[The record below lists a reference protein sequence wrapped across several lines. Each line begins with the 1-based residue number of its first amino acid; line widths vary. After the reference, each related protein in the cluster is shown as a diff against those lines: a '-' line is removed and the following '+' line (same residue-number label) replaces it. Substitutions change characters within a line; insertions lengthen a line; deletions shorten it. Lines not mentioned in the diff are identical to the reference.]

1 MIEPSQGL
9 QNIFEFSVGV
19 AKQLTHEYI
28 TIEHL
33 AFGMMS
39 DEPTFKLVE
48 TFGADAN
55 FIKNTSGRARYA
67 ALATNG

>member
-1 MIEPSQGL
+1 MIEPSQSL

-28 TIEHL
+28 TVEHL

-39 DEPTFKLVE
+39 DESTFKL
-48 TFGADAN
+48 
-55 FIKNTSGRARYA
+55 
-67 ALATNG
+67 L